1 MDIIIDANEF
11 FSCIIAHGKGLNSR
25 TIAIFFHDNVK
36 LYAPTKL
43 IEELKNN
50 EKEIASKSGLSRYE
64 YDVLIK
70 VLRLRVSFIPFE
82 EFAAKIKEAE
92 VLSPH
97 LKDIEYFALA
107 LKINAKIWSQE
118 KAFKEQKRVEIVTT
132 DELFSMLK

>member
-1 MDIIIDANEF
+1 M
-11 FSCIIAHGKGLNSR
+11 
-25 TIAIFFHDNVK
+25 
-36 LYAPTKL
+36 
-43 IEELKNN
+43 
-50 EKEIASKSGLSRYE
+50 
-64 YDVLIK
+64 
-70 VLRLRVSFIPFE
+70 LRLRVSFIPFE